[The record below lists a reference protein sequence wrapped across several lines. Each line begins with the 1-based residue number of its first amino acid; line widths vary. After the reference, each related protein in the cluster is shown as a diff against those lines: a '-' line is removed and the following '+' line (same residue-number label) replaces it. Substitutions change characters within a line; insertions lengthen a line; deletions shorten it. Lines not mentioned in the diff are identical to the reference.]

1 MGGGGATLGGIA
13 YDLAHYYIG
22 EPINPRV
29 ISRRIPEPIP
39 EAALTETAN
48 PTAPSTCPVGG
59 VDDFD
64 PLDPQTLQCPFPW
77 YQSLREQAPVHF
89 VASRGMW
96 FVTSRELVAQA
107 LTNHEVFSSNFGVP
121 QLPAPESIKAEVDAI
136 AAEGW
141 PPVPTL
147 LTADPPE
154 HHYYRRMVAKAFTP
168 RFIAQQEPAIRR
180 IATEVAEQLP
190 TGVAVEFLS
199 AFAAPLPLRIIAH
212 VLNVPDDRI
221 GDFKRWSDQFAL
233 TVGAELDDAGRLDQA
248 RGLLEFQRFFAAELD
263 DRRTTPR
270 DDLITGLVN
279 ASTAGDDDEPLSTA
293 ACLSIIQQLLI
304 AGNETTTKLLG
315 GSLHLLAQSPKWW
328 DWLREN
334 PAERSEAFVEEAL
347 RYLTPV
353 QSMFRITTAPADLGG
368 YTIPAGSLVVLA
380 FASANRDEAQFDQG
394 EEFNPERTNAKSHLA
409 LGHGIHACLGAPLAR
424 MEAAI
429 ALEELVRRFSGV
441 RVTDGS
447 DGDLNDFEYEPSFM
461 LRGFKRLNLI
471 FDA

>member
-1 MGGGGATLGGIA
+1 M
-13 YDLAHYYIG
+13 
-22 EPINPRV
+22 
-29 ISRRIPEPIP
+29 
-39 EAALTETAN
+39 TET
-48 PTAPSTCPVGG
+48 TARSGTYSA
-59 VDDFD
+59 DAFD

-77 YQSLREQAPVHF
+77 YRTLREQAPVQF

-96 FVTSRELVAQA
+96 FVTSRELVAEA

-121 QLPAPESIKAEVDAI
+121 QLPAPESIAAEVAEI

-190 TGVAVEFLS
+190 AGQPVEFLS
-199 AFAAPLPLRIIAH
+199 GFAAPLPLRIIAH

-221 GDFKRWSDQFAL
+221 GDFKRWSDQFAA

-248 RGLLEFQRFFAAELD
+248 RGLLEFQRYFAAELD
-263 DRRTTPR
+263 DRRATPR
-270 DDLITGLVN
+270 GDLITGLVN
-279 ASTAGDDDEPLSTA
+279 ASTAEDDEPLSTG

-328 DWLREN
+328 DWLCEN
-334 PAERSEAFVEEAL
+334 PAERAEVFTEEAL

-353 QSMFRITTAPADLGG
+353 QSMFRITTAETQLGG
-368 YTIPAGSLVVLA
+368 YTIPAGALVVLG
-380 FASANRDEAQFDQG
+380 FGSANRDDAQFDQAD
-394 EEFNPERTNAKSHLA
+394 EFNPERANAKTHLA
-409 LGHGIHACLGAPLAR
+409 LGHGIHACLGAPLVR
-424 MEAAI
+424 LEASI
-429 ALEELVRRFSGV
+429 ALQELARRFSSV
-441 RVTDGS
+441 QFADGNS
-447 DGDLNDFEYEPSFM
+447 FEYEPSFM
-461 LRGFKRLNLI
+461 LRGFKRLALI
-471 FDA
+471 FQARD

>member
-1 MGGGGATLGGIA
+1 M
-13 YDLAHYYIG
+13 
-22 EPINPRV
+22 
-29 ISRRIPEPIP
+29 
-39 EAALTETAN
+39 TETAN
-48 PTAPSTCPVGG
+48 PTPAVEA
-59 VDDFD
+59 FD
-64 PLDPQTLQCPFPW
+64 PLEPKTLQCPFPW
-77 YQSLREQAPVHF
+77 YRSLREQAPVHF

-107 LTNHEVFSSNFGVP
+107 LTNHEVFSSNFGLP

-141 PPVPTL
+141 APVPTL

-190 TGVAVEFLS
+190 AGVPVEFLS

-212 VLNVPDDRI
+212 VLNVPGDRI
-221 GDFKRWSDQFAL
+221 GDFKRWSDQFAA

-263 DRRTTPR
+263 DRRATPR

-279 ASTAGDDDEPLSTA
+279 ASTAEDDDEPLSIG

-328 DWLREN
+328 DWLCEK
-334 PAERSEAFVEEAL
+334 PTERSEVFVEEAL
-347 RYLTPV
+347 RFLTPV
-353 QSMFRITTAPADLGG
+353 QSMFRITTTETNLGG

-380 FASANRDEAQFDQG
+380 FASANRDECQFDHG
-394 EEFNPERTNAKSHLA
+394 EDFNPERTNAKAHLA
-409 LGHGIHACLGAPLAR
+409 LGHGIHACLGAPLVR
-424 MEAAI
+424 LEAGI
-429 ALEELVRRFSGV
+429 ALQELVRRFSAV
-441 RVTDGS
+441 RFAEG
-447 DGDLNDFEYEPSFM
+447 NDFEYEPSFM

-471 FDA
+471 LDARD